1 MEIDMQFNAHIA
13 DTVGCAQEAQDVIR
27 RTRASIRIQLKRLLN
42 DICEATE
49 RGCSSGTG
57 LSDKDARNILACLD
71 EDLDNVLAD
80 AMSDLEERAQ
90 GEG

>member
-1 MEIDMQFNAHIA
+1 MQFNAHIA

-49 RGCSSGTG
+49 RGCSCGTG
-57 LSDKDARNILACLD
+57 MSDEDVASILARLDDDLD
-71 EDLDNVLAD
+71 EVLAD
-80 AMSDLEERAQ
+80 TMTDLEERAQ

>member
-1 MEIDMQFNAHIA
+1 MKFHAHIA
-13 DTVGCAQEAQDVIR
+13 DTVGCAEEAQYVILR
-27 RTRASIRIQLKRLLN
+27 VRARIRSQVEAALN
-42 DICEATE
+42 DIAEACL